1 MTKEQTE
8 NHCCKKEKQ
17 EQRKKKRMYRKKAC
31 AGRRQHCYWNVHSTV
46 LRSQKLDLVA
56 LWKTYTHIEEGK
68 KNERRQMN
76 FLWEINKNLA
86 FIIHIMS
93 TIPLRLHQLNR
104 HSIWFREQFRADLYG
119 SLISFVE
126 CFIRYVNTPFEYAH
140 SFFRSESNRGE
151 KRNFF
156 PFEGTWNLWMLPN
169 GIQLKVIT
177 I

>member
-17 EQRKKKRMYRKKAC
+17 EQRKNKRMYRKKSMC
-31 AGRRQHCYWNVHSTV
+31 
-46 LRSQKLDLVA
+46 
-56 LWKTYTHIEEGK
+56 WKTTTLLLKCSFNCIEITKVGFGRTMKHVHIHTHTYTLRRE

-93 TIPLRLHQLNR
+93 TIPLRLHRLNR

-126 CFIRYVNTPFEYAH
+126 CFIRYVNTPL
-140 SFFRSESNRGE
+140 STRVFFCPNQIGE
-151 KRNFF
+151 KKGTFF
-156 PFEGTWNLWMLPN
+156 HSKAREIYGRSQM
-169 GIQLKVIT
+169 GSKRR
-177 I
+177 